1 MDVTGKCTVIDSE
14 NLLNFYAQNHVCPSQ
29 PSFSSSINLGSY
41 KPEDL
46 RVLRSVRCVKCLK
59 LVHGLKGMPQLNG
72 DTAPLSSLD
81 AGTILRKGHWV

>member
-1 MDVTGKCTVIDSE
+1 MYCTVIDSE
-14 NLLNFYAQNHVCPSQ
+14 NLLNFYAQVCPSQ
-29 PSFSSSINLGSY
+29 ASFSSSKDLGQF

-46 RVLRSVRCVKCLK
+46 RVLRPVRCVICLK
-59 LVHGLKGMPQLNG
+59 LVHGLEGMPQLNG